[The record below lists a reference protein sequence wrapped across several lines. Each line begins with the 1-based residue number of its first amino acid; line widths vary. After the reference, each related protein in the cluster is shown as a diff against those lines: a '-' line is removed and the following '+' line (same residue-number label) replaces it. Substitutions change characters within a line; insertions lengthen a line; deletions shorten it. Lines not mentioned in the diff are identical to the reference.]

1 MLKARRSG
9 LLAGVAVVVALL
21 ISACGSTTGSTS
33 TPTTTASNSTSGVN
47 CVSGSIVAA
56 GSTALQPLVTK
67 VAADYHNACPGA
79 TITVQGGGSGT
90 GRSDVEAG
98 SVAIGDSDTPVAAG
112 TMTDLVDH
120 QVAVVIF
127 GVIVNPDT
135 GVTNLT
141 TAQLQSIYTGKVTN
155 WNQVGGANLPIVVVS
170 RPASSG
176 TKATF
181 AQYVLG
187 ETETITGPSHLVSDT
202 TGVVVQE
209 VSQTAGAIGYA
220 ASGQVSAGSA
230 KIISID
236 GNAPTAANVESN
248 TYKFWNIEHMY
259 TKGAATGLTAA
270 FLSYF
275 NSDTAH
281 ADEAAQQF
289 VALTSM
295 QANAITAHNAVPKPS

>member
-1 MLKARRSG
+1 
-9 LLAGVAVVVALL
+9 
-21 ISACGSTTGSTS
+21 
-33 TPTTTASNSTSGVN
+33 
-47 CVSGSIVAA
+47 VAA

-67 VAADYHNACPGA
+67 VATDYHTACSGA

-98 SVAIGDSDTPVAAG
+98 SVAIGDSDTPPAAG

-135 GVTNLT
+135 NVTNLT

-181 AQYVLG
+181 AQFVLG
-187 ETETITGPSHLVSDT
+187 KTETITGPSHLVSDT

-209 VSQTAGAIGYA
+209 VGQTAGAIGYA
-220 ASGQVSAGSA
+220 ATGQVTAGSTT
-230 KIISID
+230 IISID
-236 GNAPTAANVESN
+236 GNAATAANVESN

-259 TKGAATGLTAA
+259 TKGAATGLAAA
-270 FLSYF
+270 FISYF
-275 NSDTAH
+275 DSDTAH
-281 ADEAAQQF
+281 ADETALQF
-289 VALTSM
+289 VALSAM
-295 QANAITAHNAVPKPS
+295 QADAITAHNAVPKPS